1 MLSQSMTDQF
11 QLQKSSSARA
21 ACTVATLVASLCVIS
36 LGTFMLPAAAAQN
49 FPLTTSQDAGVGTSE
64 MTPIEMKVANFRQ
77 DQSSPESRKLA
88 DWVVNS
94 ADNAKL
100 PFIIVDKVNARVFV
114 FDSQGKITGSTPALL
129 GLAVGDDS
137 VPGIGQRKLSSI
149 RPEERTTP
157 AGRFVASLDHDIH
170 GKEILWVDY
179 DTAISLHA
187 VVKGTP
193 EERRADRLA
202 SPSPLDKRISYGCIN
217 VPVPFYEKV
226 VSPTFKGTN
235 GIVYI
240 LPETR
245 SAQEVFGSY
254 DIQDSSR
261 KQASS
266 DSTHATN
273 SAAR

>member
-1 MLSQSMTDQF
+1 M
-11 QLQKSSSARA
+11 
-21 ACTVATLVASLCVIS
+21 
-36 LGTFMLPAAAAQN
+36 G
-49 FPLTTSQDAGVGTSE
+49 
-64 MTPIEMKVANFRQ
+64 
-77 DQSSPESRKLA
+77 
-88 DWVVNS
+88 S
-94 ADNAKL
+94 ADNVNL

-114 FDSQGKITGSTPALL
+114 FDGQGQIKGSTPVLL

-137 VPGIGQRKLSSI
+137 VPGIGQRKLSTI
-149 RPEERTTP
+149 RPDERTTP
-157 AGRFVASLDHDIH
+157 AGRFVASLDRDIH

-193 EERRADRLA
+193 KERRAERLA
-202 SPSPLDKRISYGCIN
+202 SPSALERRISYGCIN
-217 VPVPFYEKV
+217 VPGPFYENL

-245 SAQEVFGSY
+245 SAAQVFGSY
-254 DIQDSSR
+254 DVQDASRNQVSSNSG
-261 KQASS
+261 Q
-266 DSTHATN
+266 ATN